1 MNDVPLREYVDARL
15 CELKRIIDM
24 NENNR
29 EVAVKLAA
37 DSLAIRLESMNE
49 FRTQIDRERVTYV
62 TREYL
67 ASTRKE
73 LIAIVVG
80 VVTIVE
86 VTLRIFHI

>member
-15 CELKRIIDM
+15 CELKRIIEL
-24 NENNR
+24 NESNH
-29 EVAVKLAA
+29 ETAVKLAA

-73 LIAIVVG
+73 LIAIVIG
-80 VVTIVE
+80 IVTIVE

>member
-1 MNDVPLREYVDARL
+1 MTDVPLREYVDARL

-24 NENNR
+24 NEDNR
-29 EVAVKLAA
+29 DTAVKLAA
-37 DSLAIRLESMNE
+37 DALAVRLESMNE
-49 FRTQIDRERVTYV
+49 FRMQIDKERATYV

-73 LIAIVVG
+73 LIAIVIG

>member
-24 NENNR
+24 NEDNR
-29 EVAVKLAA
+29 DMAVKLAA
-37 DSLAIRLESMNE
+37 DGLGVRLESMNE
-49 FRTQIDRERVTYV
+49 FRTQIERERATYV

-67 ASTRKE
+67 ASARKE

-80 VVTIVE
+80 IVTIVE
-86 VTLRIFHI
+86 VMTRIFHI